1 MKNKLWGIFLIIL
14 GLIFGLN
21 ALEITSIDIF
31 FEGWWTL
38 FIIVPC
44 FIGIFTEEEKIGN
57 MIGLL
62 IGIALLLSCRDIIEF
77 EYIAKLIFPAILII
91 IGLSIIF
98 KDTISKGIANEIKKL
113 NKDSKNKDEY
123 CSTFSG
129 QTINIDD
136 KFTGCDLTAV
146 FGGLELD
153 LTKAE
158 IKKDVVIN
166 ASSIFGGIDILVPSN
181 VKVKVKSTSIFGGID
196 NKCKNNEGVVIY
208 VNGFCLF
215 GGVEIKWQKH
225 KK

>member
-14 GLIFGLN
+14 GIVFGLN

-44 FIGIFTEEEKIGN
+44 FIGVFTEEEKIGN
-57 MIGLL
+57 LIGLL
-62 IGIALLLSCRDIIEF
+62 IGSALLLSCRDIIEF
-77 EYIAKLIFPAILII
+77 EYIAKLIFPSILVIV
-91 IGLSIIF
+91 GLSIIF
-98 KDTISKGIANEIKKL
+98 KDSISKGITNEIKKI
-113 NKDSKNKDEY
+113 NKDSKNTDEY

-129 QTINIDD
+129 QKIDIDD

-166 ASSIFGGIDILVPSN
+166 ASSIFGGIDILVPNN

-196 NKCKNNEGVVIY
+196 NKCKDNEGVVIY

-215 GGVEIKWQKH
+215 GGVEIK
-225 KK
+225 